1 MDCKIFYSWQSDLP
15 NSTNRGF
22 IQDALNKAIKSLR
35 NDDFIKLEP
44 VIDRDTQ
51 NVAGAPDISRTI
63 FEKIEQALIF
73 VCDVSIIN
81 SNLSNST
88 NRIFIHK
95 LQDIFVRKD
104 SYYRLTSNPNVLIEL
119 GYAMKTLGEGKCIM
133 VMNTA
138 FGTPEQLP
146 FDLRMRRVI
155 TYNMPIDSKDKAT
168 ERNKLA
174 KSFEIHLRTIL
185 QELEEIIREILTRK
199 QLEEESTRQLSIT
212 ERAIISVRQG
222 DRSSGIQTHLF
233 MDWLDKQIKKL
244 APKFS
249 KQSVEKRDLL
259 IKAID
264 KTEELL
270 IEFASLAEVIAT
282 TTESI
287 NAATSLYGYFEVMF
301 LDYYSY
307 SNLFG
312 DILDDI
318 FDDGNQVKDS
328 SNLDFYRF
336 IGHEL
341 FVTYFSFLIRENRWR
356 LILEIFNEDI
366 FKDNSPSQTS
376 QIISLNDISQ
386 PVELFK
392 NSSNHLHSDILN
404 QRHTTGKIAE
414 VVPMQQFIEADFFLF
429 LLSESKTKNSSDSD
443 SYWYGWSLFYMKQ
456 IPKYLLE
463 AKKVNFAEQL
473 LPPLGL
479 ETIEE
484 LRNLVQNAQTKL
496 VDKIWNNLG
505 ENYFPEE
512 KPFLRFDPMDIGFV
526 E

>member
-15 NSTNRGF
+15 NKTNRGF
-22 IQDALNKAIKSLR
+22 IGDALDKAVKSLR
-35 NDDFIKLEP
+35 NDDSIKVEP

-51 NVAGAPDISRTI
+51 NVAGAPDIVKTI

-81 SNLSNST
+81 KDANSRPT
-88 NRIFIHK
+88 P
-95 LQDIFVRKD
+95 
-104 SYYRLTSNPNVLIEL
+104 NPNVLIEL
-119 GYAMKTLGEGKCIM
+119 GYAMKVLGEGKFIM

-138 FGTPEQLP
+138 FGRPEDLP

-155 TYNMPIDSKDKAT
+155 TYNLPINSKDKAT
-168 ERNKLA
+168 ERKKLA
-174 KSFEIHLRTIL
+174 TSFEKALRAIL
-185 QELEEIIREILTRK
+185 QELEEIIREILTRQ
-199 QLEEESTRQLSIT
+199 QLEEERTRKLSIT
-212 ERAIISVRQG
+212 ERAIISVKQG
-222 DRSSGIQTHLF
+222 DRSSAIQTDLF
-233 MDWLDKQIKKL
+233 MEWLSKQIKKL

-249 KQSVEKRDLL
+249 KQSVEKEDLL

-264 KTEELL
+264 KTEKLL
-270 IEFASLAEVIAT
+270 IEFATLAEVIAT

-318 FDDGNQVKDS
+318 CDAGNQVKDS

-341 FVTYFSFLIRENRWR
+341 FVTYFSLLIRENRWR
-356 LILEIFNEDI
+356 LILEILNEDI
-366 FKDNSPSQTS
+366 FKDNSPSQTY
-376 QIISLNDISQ
+376 QIINLNDISQ
-386 PVELFK
+386 PVELFE
-392 NSSNHLHSDILN
+392 NSSNNRHSEILN
-404 QRHTTGKIAE
+404 QRHTNGKIAE
-414 VVPMQQFIEADFFLF
+414 IVPMQEFIEADFFLF
-429 LLSESKTKNSSDSD
+429 LLSESKTEDSSD
-443 SYWYGWSLFYMKQ
+443 SYWHGWSLLYMEQ
-456 IPKYLLE
+456 TPRYLLE
-463 AKKVNFAEQL
+463 AKKVKFAEQL
-473 LPPLGL
+473 LVLLDL
-479 ETIEE
+479 ETIAE
-484 LRNLVQNAQTKL
+484 LRDLVKNAQTKL

-505 ENYFPEE
+505 ENYFLEE
-512 KPFLRFDPMDIGFV
+512 KPFLRFNPMDIGSV